1 MIITPKYDDSS
12 VSFFPVVT
20 GDEDFKGLVEI
31 FDDKN
36 NKIGEQVLI
45 KDEQSLI
52 KIENFK
58 SWSPESPFLYQVKYT
73 YGKDSVSSYFGM
85 RKFSIDTDESGIKRL
100 FLNNKPYFH
109 NGLLDQGYW
118 SDGYYTAPSDEAL
131 QYDIIKMKSLG
142 FNMLR
147 KHIKIEPMRWYYHC
161 DTYLLDLHP

>member
-58 SWSPESPFLYQVKYT
+58 SWSPESPFLYQVK
-73 YGKDSVSSYFGM
+73 
-85 RKFSIDTDESGIKRL
+85 
-100 FLNNKPYFH
+100 PY
-109 NGLLDQGYW
+109 
-118 SDGYYTAPSDEAL
+118 
-131 QYDIIKMKSLG
+131 
-142 FNMLR
+142 
-147 KHIKIEPMRWYYHC
+147 
-161 DTYLLDLHP
+161 